1 MAASE
6 PRLPSRPD
14 DGAPSVAELPLWRRV
29 LPFVLA
35 ALLVLWVLSRL
46 DLAAFSRALGRTH
59 FAAYVGFTLLFMP
72 VLLSA
77 DAFATAHVYRRSV
90 ANVSFRELFLIRGG
104 SYFPSLVNHHIGQAW
119 LTWFVSRRYGTP
131 LWRVAGATL
140 LVYVTTFG
148 CLFVLVA
155 LALPFN
161 HGRVAWLGPMV
172 GVLAVAAVVYAL
184 VIAIKP
190 AFLQRW
196 QPTAPL
202 VEAGISGHALALIL
216 RMPHVLVQFLGA
228 WLPFWFFGVKVPFR
242 DALAYVPVIMLVQTL
257 PITPQGVGTRDVIA
271 LELLARYGPGSPHE
285 QTAAVAA
292 ATLSWA
298 CLLTIVQAL
307 ISPVL
312 LRRAQRLL
320 QKTDP

>member
-6 PRLPSRPD
+6 PRLPSRED
-14 DGAPSVAELPLWRRV
+14 DSAPSVAQLPLWRRV

-46 DLAAFSRALGRTH
+46 DLAAFTRALGRTH
-59 FAAYVGFTLLFMP
+59 YAAYLGFTALFMP

-90 ANVSFRELFLIRGG
+90 GAVSFRELFLIRGG
-104 SYFPSLVNHHIGQAW
+104 SYFPSLLNHHLGQAW

-148 CLFVLVA
+148 CLFVLVS

-161 HGRVAWLGPMV
+161 HGRVPWLAPTV
-172 GVLAVAAVVYAL
+172 VVLAVLAVMYGL

-190 AFLQRW
+190 AFLKRW
-196 QPTAPL
+196 QATAPL
-202 VEAGISGHALALIL
+202 VEAGISGHVLALIL

-228 WLPFWFFGVKVPFR
+228 WLPFWFFGVKVPFK

-271 LELLARYGPGSPHE
+271 LELLAPYAPGTAQE

-292 ATLSWA
+292 VTLSWA
-298 CLLTIVQAL
+298 ALLTIAQAL

-320 QKTDP
+320 HKPTP

>member
-1 MAASE
+1 
-6 PRLPSRPD
+6 
-14 DGAPSVAELPLWRRV
+14 V

-35 ALLVLWVLSRL
+35 GLLVLWVLSRL
-46 DLAAFSRALGRTH
+46 DLTAFSRALGRTH
-59 FAAYVGFTLLFMP
+59 YAAYLGFAALFMP

-77 DAFATAHVYRRSV
+77 DAFATAHVYRRAV
-90 ANVSFRELFLIRGG
+90 GAVSFRELFLIRGG
-104 SYFPSLVNHHIGQAW
+104 SYFPSLLNHHLGQAW
-119 LTWFVSRRYGTP
+119 LTWFVARRYGTP

-161 HGRVAWLGPMV
+161 QARVPWLAPI
-172 GVLAVAAVVYAL
+172 VLGLAIAALFYAG

-190 AFLQRW
+190 AFLKRW
-196 QPTAPL
+196 QATAPL
-202 VEAGISGHALALIL
+202 VEAGISGHLVALVL
-216 RMPHVLVQFLGA
+216 RMPHVLVQFTGA
-228 WLPFWFFGVKVPFR
+228 WLPFWFFGVKVPFK
-242 DALAYVPVIMLVQTL
+242 DALAYVPAIMLVQTL

-271 LELLARYGPGSPHE
+271 LELLSRYGPGTPHE

-307 ISPVL
+307 ISPIL

-320 QKTDP
+320 ASAPGINAPSQRA